1 MYHWFFRYCL
11 FGNNVAAAEKFEQTS
26 NPGKIHI
33 SAPCKLLLPAQYKV
47 VERTEPDL
55 KEKLGGIASFFLNSK
70 EGRRPLKEA
79 TIKAFLPSDLA
90 GKNNCSVEVK
100 A

>member
-1 MYHWFFRYCL
+1 M
-11 FGNNVAAAEKFEQTS
+11 
-26 NPGKIHI
+26 
-33 SAPCKLLLPAQYKV
+33 LLPAQYKV

-70 EGRRPLKEA
+70 DGRRPLKEA

-90 GKNNCSVEVK
+90 GKIHYLLIVSQY
-100 A
+100 